1 MRSIVLIADDFGLN
15 EAVDAGILRQAEA
28 GRLSGISCLTQ
39 PARWLRAAPQ
49 LLPLTG
55 VQTGL
60 HLNFSQSLGEGWFA
74 PLPALIVRAYAHA
87 LPMAKIRQSLAEQW
101 ARFTEALGRA
111 PDFVDGHQHVHQ
123 LPGIREALLELL
135 AREGATPWLRVTDPL
150 IAPGGGLKSQLIR
163 RLGAGALRRL
173 AVARGLRLPSA
184 FAGVYDFSGTPDS
197 YEQRF
202 ARWLAEVPSDPA
214 GHTVVMCHPGM
225 AARPSPE
232 DPIAAARP
240 HELAFFLSPRFAEV
254 LLATDCTLACDL
266 PAGGARQ

>member
-15 EAVDAGILRQAEA
+15 ESVDAGILRQAEA

-39 PARWLRAAPQ
+39 PERWRHAAPK
-49 LLPLTG
+49 LLPLAG

-74 PLPALIVRAYAHA
+74 PLPALIVRAYARA
-87 LPMAKIRQSLAEQW
+87 LPMSKIRHSLAAQW
-101 ARFTEALGRA
+101 GRFTEALGHT

-135 AREGATPWLRVTDPL
+135 AREGVTPWLRVTDPL
-150 IAPGGGLKSQLIR
+150 IAPDGGLKSQLIR
-163 RLGAGALRRL
+163 RLGAGALRQQ
-173 AVARGLRLPSA
+173 AAARGIRLPRA
-184 FAGVYDFSGTPDS
+184 FSGVYDFTGTVDG
-197 YEQRF
+197 YAHRF
-202 ARWLAEVPSDPA
+202 AQWLADAPA
-214 GHTVVMCHPGM
+214 GMAEHTVVMCHPGT
-225 AARPSPE
+225 AAQPSPE

-254 LLATDCTLACDL
+254 MSAAGCALAFDL
-266 PAGGARQ
+266 PAGGLGR